1 MQLTHVWTHL
11 VRISKIPTLVHV
23 GRLCKTTCMPQIYI
37 YIYTWLKEHGN
48 VTVPK
53 IGQANANNSCV
64 KASTFWGFEVLYN
77 ILKIQISFWGNVS
90 YKMILRK
97 ILLGLCADIWV
108 KSPLISIYIY
118 YVYCFLWSCFPVQIY
133 GSSKS
138 CIVPLISPDSHSLG
152 NQAEDGQLLIN
163 SVFLKASGRSK
174 NLMIRRSKCSK
185 QFRFTP

>member
-1 MQLTHVWTHL
+1 MTLLWTVGMNWWEITIRMMQLTHVWTHL

-118 YVYCFLWSCFPVQIY
+118 IMSIVFSGLVFQCRYMVLPSPV
-133 GSSKS
+133 
-138 CIVPLISPDSHSLG
+138 
-152 NQAEDGQLLIN
+152 
-163 SVFLKASGRSK
+163 
-174 NLMIRRSKCSK
+174 
-185 QFRFTP
+185 

>member
-1 MQLTHVWTHL
+1 MNCRHELMTITIRMMQLTHVWTHL

-97 ILLGLCADIWV
+97 ILGQ
-108 KSPLISIYIY
+108 KSFDFYIYIY
-118 YVYCFLWSCFPVQIY
+118 ILCLLFSLVLFSSVDIWFFQVLYSSIDFSRFP
-133 GSSKS
+133 
-138 CIVPLISPDSHSLG
+138 
-152 NQAEDGQLLIN
+152 
-163 SVFLKASGRSK
+163 
-174 NLMIRRSKCSK
+174 
-185 QFRFTP
+185 